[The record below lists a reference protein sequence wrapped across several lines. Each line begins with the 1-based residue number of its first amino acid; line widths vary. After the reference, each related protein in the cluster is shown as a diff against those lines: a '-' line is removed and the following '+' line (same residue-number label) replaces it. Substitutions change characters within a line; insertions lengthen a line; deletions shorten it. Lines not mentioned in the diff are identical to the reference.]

1 MPEPDSNMMER
12 DFNFNEEPLWAV
24 PDNLQAR
31 MLQGLG
37 LGEER
42 SFQLSCLY
50 IGVNVFFLALFGFY
64 AVTVGATVLATL
76 NYSLA
81 ALMAAGFGL
90 IWFFAWRQ
98 AAPHF
103 ATAMMAVMCLALFCN
118 GGLQNT
124 GPLWYFVFPTAAL
137 SMNGRMGG
145 AIWVAGLLLVTLLLW
160 NGVFGLDLPDYEN
173 MFVSRVIGI
182 CLIITMLAAIPE
194 YYRSRAE
201 RNLLL
206 SWSDIEQMSFRDAV
220 TGLANRSLLRKLLHT
235 EFQRH
240 QRYGSA
246 CSLMFLQADPVI
258 NLRYGSTMQVDTA
271 RLAALLAQVL
281 KQNLRIQDFAGRWD
295 DSSFLL
301 LLPEINQEGAIQLA
315 QRLLDAVRTAGGEL
329 STQPLRLQASIGI
342 AAFDGS
348 LLPEVL
354 HEAADQLL
362 EAQRAGGN
370 RYSARANTQ

>member
-1 MPEPDSNMMER
+1 LHEPGSDMMER

-24 PDNLQAR
+24 PENLQAR

-37 LGEER
+37 LGEDR

-50 IGVNVFFLALFGFY
+50 SGLNVFFLCLFGIY
-64 AVTVGATVLATL
+64 AVTVGASELATL
-76 NYSLA
+76 NFSLA
-81 ALMAAGFGL
+81 AIMAAGFGF
-90 IWFFAWRQ
+90 IWFFEWRQ

-103 ATAMMAVMCLALFCN
+103 TTTMMALMCLALFCN

-137 SMNGRMGG
+137 SMNGRLGG
-145 AIWVAGLLLVTLLLW
+145 AIWVVSLLLVTLLLW
-160 NGVFGLDLPDYEN
+160 NGVFGLELPAYEN
-173 MFVSRVIGI
+173 MYVSRIIGI
-182 CLIITMLAAIPE
+182 CLIITVLAAIPE

-240 QRYGSA
+240 QRYRSA
-246 CSLMFLQADPVI
+246 CSLMFLQADPVTS
-258 NLRYGSTMQVDTA
+258 LLYGSTMQFDPV
-271 RLAALLAQVL
+271 RLAALLGQVL

-301 LLPEINQEGAIQLA
+301 LLPEINQEGAVQLA
-315 QRLLDAVRTAGGEL
+315 ERLLDAVRAAGGEL

-342 AAFDGS
+342 AAFDGR
-348 LLPEVL
+348 LLREVL

-370 RYSARANTQ
+370 RYSVRANTQ